1 MADRLSL
8 GGFGF
13 TSQICNF
20 YIFNIAEHEFQMQTK
35 LFFIKEL
42 PPPPLTCHF
51 EAKGKTVGP
60 LISKL

>member
-20 YIFNIAEHEFQMQTK
+20 YIFNMAKHKRQMQTK
-35 LFFIKEL
+35 LFYIIKL
-42 PPPPLTCHF
+42 PSPNCHF
-51 EAKGKTVGP
+51 GAKGKTVGP

>member
-13 TSQICNF
+13 TSQICSF
-20 YIFNIAEHEFQMQTK
+20 YIFNIAQHELQMQTK
-35 LFFIKEL
+35 LFYPRI

-60 LISKL
+60 LLSKL